1 MMTLREEFEPLL
13 LSPRGYQDSAE
24 ECALNWDQ
32 SDYTDELLAREVAV
46 ATAWLGLLERTAKVN
61 PYSSSYGLK
70 HCCEHYSRFY
80 ACNGAL
86 IMAAIR
92 SQFMVER
99 IDLSPNA
106 AINVSNRSVRKFSGT
121 VERTRRWMP

>member
-1 MMTLREEFEPLL
+1 MTLREEFEPLL

-24 ECALNWDQ
+24 ECARNWDQ

-70 HCCEHYSRFY
+70 HICEHYSRIY
-80 ACNGAL
+80 ISNGSLIMGAL
-86 IMAAIR
+86 R
-92 SQFMVER
+92 LGFLVER
-99 IDLSPNA
+99 IDRSPNA
-106 AINVSNRSVRKFSGT
+106 AINVSNRSVRKFS
-121 VERTRRWMP
+121 ERTRRWMR